1 MLILLTK
8 AAKRSLCLNFEF
20 HLKNNMP
27 TRLTL
32 LAILLLSVCAGCRNK
47 SNTLFER
54 LDAHDTGI
62 AFNNINVEND
72 AINIF
77 TYEYLYNGGGV
88 AVGDIN
94 NDGLPDIYFSS
105 NNLEN
110 KLYLNKGDFKFED
123 ITDKAGAGCKQGW
136 KTGVSMVDI
145 NGDGWLDIYVCRSA
159 DSSPANRRNSLLIN
173 NHDLTF
179 TDRAHEYGLD
189 DDSYSTHAAFF
200 DFDRDGDL
208 DCFLL
213 NHSLLSISNSFNIS
227 NINRRLRYPYV
238 GNKFMRNDN
247 GHFKDL
253 TDSVGIVGGTSNYG
267 LGIGVSDINN
277 DGWPDLYVSNDYVD
291 NDKLYINKSGKYFID
306 VTDSMLTH
314 VSQFS
319 MGLDIA
325 DVNNDG
331 FTDILTLDMLP
342 EDNKRQ
348 KLLFGPD
355 KYDVLQ
361 TSVKNGYHHQYM
373 RNMLQLNNGDGSFSE
388 IGQLTGISNTDW
400 SWSALLADYDNDGLQ
415 DLFISNGYK
424 RDFTNNDFLKYKA
437 DQEIK
442 SMSRD
447 GKRNYAEMLKKMPS
461 NKLHNYIFKNK
472 DGLMFENKVR
482 EWGFDDK
489 LLTNGAVYAD
499 LDNDGDLDLVMNNI
513 DEAAGVYRNQ
523 SDSQNHSFLKI
534 KLIGTE
540 MNSQGIGSKVFCFT
554 QGKKQ
559 VRELYP
565 VRGFQSSVEPTLF
578 FGFNKTS
585 IIDSVIVE
593 WPSGSQ
599 SKQVNITTNQLLS
612 VNQSGAVPAR
622 NKMLAEKKLFT
633 EIKDALVFAHHE
645 NDFIDFKVQTLLP
658 RMYSASG
665 PAMASGDVN
674 ADHLTDIFIGGAKG
688 QHAELFIQNKDGKF
702 TSKLLACF
710 KDEPG
715 VEIADAIFFDKDND
729 GDLDLYTVNGGY
741 ENNPNDKPVRDCIYE
756 NDGAGNFMKVTN
768 ALPDFVSNGSC
779 VRSSDVDSDGDL
791 DLFIGGRIIAGRYPE
806 TPESFM
812 LLNDGKG
819 NFKIATSLVAPD
831 LKTIGMVTDALW
843 LDLNQDQKEDLVV
856 VGEWMPISFFVNKN
870 GKLVNKTNDYI
881 KDATAG
887 WWNCITA
894 ADVDL
899 DGDKDLVIG
908 NFGMNNQM
916 KPSAK
921 RPVSIFYSDIDA
933 NGSVDP
939 ILTYFI
945 MGKEYPYPNRD
956 ELTEQLP
963 SIKKRFIDFESYS
976 DATISDILKPE
987 ELKKIKKLSAST
999 FETSLY
1005 LNTGKG
1011 FTKSNLP
1018 IQAQYAPIFSILV
1031 EDLNHDS
1038 RPDLLMVGNLEK
1050 TRVRTGKYSGDYGFL
1065 FIGDGKGNFEYMP
1078 QYLSGLSLRGDVKHV
1093 ISDSK
1098 CLIFGVNNASVKV
1111 YKK

>member
-1 MLILLTK
+1 M
-8 AAKRSLCLNFEF
+8 C
-20 HLKNNMP
+20 
-27 TRLTL
+27 
-32 LAILLLSVCAGCRNK
+32 VCCRNK
-47 SNTLFER
+47 SNTMFER
-54 LDAHDTGI
+54 LDADDTGI

-88 AVGDIN
+88 AIGDVN
-94 NDGLPDIYFSS
+94 NDGLPDIYFSY

-110 KLYLNKGDFKFED
+110 KLYLNKGNLKFED
-123 ITDKAGAGCKQGW
+123 ITEKAGAGCKQGW

-159 DSSPANRRNSLLIN
+159 DSNPANRRNSLLIN

-179 TDRAHEYGLD
+179 NDGGKEYGLD
-189 DDSYSTHAAFF
+189 DEFYSTDAAFF

-227 NINRRLRYPYV
+227 NLIRRLRYPYV

-253 TDSVGIVGGTSNYG
+253 TDSVGMIGGASNYG

-291 NDKLYINKSGKYFID
+291 NDKLYINKSGKYFLD

-325 DVNNDG
+325 DINNDG
-331 FTDILTLDMLP
+331 LTDILTLDMLP

-355 KYDVLQ
+355 KYDVQ
-361 TSVKNGYHHQYM
+361 ATSVKNGFYYQYM
-373 RNMLQLNNGDGSFSE
+373 RNMLQLNNGNGSFSE
-388 IGQLTGISNTDW
+388 IGQLAGISNTDW
-400 SWSALLADYDNDGLQ
+400 SWSALFADYDNDGLQ
-415 DLFISNGYK
+415 DLFVSNGYK

-472 DGLMFENKVR
+472 DGLTFENKVN
-482 EWGFDDK
+482 EWGFEDK
-489 LLTNGAVYAD
+489 LLTNGAAYAD
-499 LDNDGDLDLVMNNI
+499 LDNDGDLDLVMNNM

-523 SDSQNHSFLKI
+523 SNSQNHSFLKI
-534 KLIGTE
+534 KLVGKE
-540 MNSQGIGSKVFCFT
+540 MNSQGIGSKVSCFV

-578 FGFNKTS
+578 FWFNNAS
-585 IIDSVIVE
+585 LIDSVIVE
-593 WPSGSQ
+593 WLSGSR
-599 SKQVNITTNQLLS
+599 SKLLNVNTNQLLS
-612 VNQSGAVPAR
+612 VNQSDATPSLQKKIVP
-622 NKMLAEKKLFT
+622 EKKLFT
-633 EIKDALVFAHHE
+633 ETKDALIFVHHE

-665 PAMASGDVN
+665 PAMASADVN
-674 ADHLTDIFIGGAKG
+674 ADHLADIFIGGANE
-688 QHAELFIQNKDGKF
+688 QQPELFIQNKNGKF
-702 TSKLLACF
+702 ISKTLACF
-710 KDEPG
+710 KNEPG
-715 VEIADAIFFDKDND
+715 METADAIFFDKDND
-729 GDLDLYTVNGGY
+729 GDQDLYTVNGGY
-741 ENNPNDKPVRDCIYE
+741 ENSSNSNPVRDCIYE
-756 NDGAGNFMKVTN
+756 NDGAGNFKKVTN

-779 VRSSDVDSDGDL
+779 ARASDIDGDGDL
-791 DLFIGGRIIAGRYPE
+791 DLFVGGRIVAGRYPE
-806 TPESFM
+806 TPESFI
-812 LLNDGKG
+812 LINDGKG
-819 NFKIATSLVAPD
+819 HFKIETEQLAPD
-831 LKTIGMVTDALW
+831 LKAIGMVTDALW
-843 LDLNQDQKEDLVV
+843 LDLNQDHKEDLVV
-856 VGEWMPISFFVNKN
+856 VGEWMPISFFINEN
-870 GKLVNKTNDYI
+870 GKLVNKTSGYIND
-881 KDATAG
+881 TTTG
-887 WWNCITA
+887 WWNCVTA
-894 ADVDL
+894 ADLDL
-899 DGDKDLVIG
+899 DGRKDLVVG

-916 KPSAK
+916 KPSPK
-921 RPVSIFYSDIDA
+921 QPVSIFYSDIDA
-933 NGSVDP
+933 NGSVDS

-956 ELTEQLP
+956 ELTEQVP
-963 SIKKRFIDFESYS
+963 SIKKRFNDFESYS
-976 DATISDILKPE
+976 NATISDILKPD
-987 ELKKIKKLSAST
+987 ELKKSKKLSAST
-999 FETSLY
+999 FETSIY

-1011 FTKSNLP
+1011 FRKVNLP
-1018 IQAQYAPIFSILV
+1018 IQAQYAPVFSILV
-1031 EDLNHDS
+1031 EDFNHDS
-1038 RPDLLMVGNLEK
+1038 KPDLLLVGNLEK
-1050 TRVRTGKYSGDYGFL
+1050 TRVRTGKYSGDCGFI
-1065 FIGDGKGNFEYMP
+1065 FTGDGKGNFEYMP
-1078 QYLSGLSLRGDVKHV
+1078 QYRSGLSLSGDVKHV

-1098 CLIFGVNNASVKV
+1098 CLIFGINNSAVKV
-1111 YKK
+1111 YMK